1 MQLELGLQMN
11 RGRSNEQGQ
20 SKSDLLYGGKPS
32 DQIQGHLR
40 TIMLTWNFFD
50 KTSEHKQTKI

>member
-20 SKSDLLYGGKPS
+20 SKRDLLYGGKPS
-32 DQIQGHLR
+32 DQIQGHPR
-40 TIMLTWNFFD
+40 RMMLTW
-50 KTSEHKQTKI
+50 KKML